1 MTCQATVWD
10 TELDSKYFRFR
21 FSLQRDHCPLLKER
35 SFQKVSLDVL
45 FITLAVKENKA
56 FLCPKQ
62 DNLTHPSPIAHENEG
77 P

>member
-1 MTCQATVWD
+1 MCT
-10 TELDSKYFRFR
+10 
-21 FSLQRDHCPLLKER
+21 
-35 SFQKVSLDVL
+35 L

-62 DNLTHPSPIAHENEG
+62 DNLTHPSPIAHGNEG